1 MSEQDY
7 KKNLN
12 EERNNQDSQRERKR
26 SNKVWSVRHIAEKRD
41 SLQKVQARKNIRE
54 IQENPSWAE
63 RNWPGNKKSSK
74 VNVSKTAGISDNDEN
89 DDEEDESDESPESNY
104 KANLKKE
111 RNKDK
116 KMSQAQFAKDA
127 GKYAAKKLLRSAGN
141 VEVAAARVIWDL
153 FKQIHWSIDW
163 MIFFP
168 LFFAVLKDVLDYI
181 GFSLPV
187 LNESLNFSI
196 GALTAMVLAV
206 LGSNL
211 KSKGIGRKSVRKFIV
226 LLIGMAC
233 EEFFGLN
240 LLPIESVTV
249 LVCFLLVLFER
260 VLDAEQE
267 KKATKTQGQEA
278 YAQ

>member
-1 MSEQDY
+1 MSEKDY
-7 KKNLN
+7 KKNLDSERLNFRQRIAKYGETRELVRN
-12 EERNNQDSQRERKR
+12 EMIARRGRASKKKFGKKMEQDMK
-26 SNKVWSVRHIAEKRD
+26 
-41 SLQKVQARKNIRE
+41 
-54 IQENPSWAE
+54 
-63 RNWPGNKKSSK
+63 GSK
-74 VNVSKTAGISDNDEN
+74 VNISKTFDISDNDEN
-89 DDEEDESDESPESNY
+89 DDEEDEADADPENNY
-104 KANLKKE
+104 KTNLGKE

-116 KMSQAQFAKDA
+116 KASQAQFAKDA

-141 VEVAAARVIWDL
+141 VEAAAARVIWDL

-168 LFFAVLKDVLDYI
+168 LFFAILKDVLDYI

-196 GALTAMVLAV
+196 GALTAIVLAV

-211 KSKGIGRKSVRKFIV
+211 KSKGIGRQSVRKFIV